1 MVSTQLTFFSMKN
14 KQIEKN
20 MIDVLQV
27 NLTNE
32 NKSMHM
38 AGVFHYK
45 ELKAFYLAR
54 MPLNYCDVLES
65 T

>member
-1 MVSTQLTFFSMKN
+1 MKN

-38 AGVFHYK
+38 AGVFHFHYK

-54 MPLNYCDVLES
+54 MPLNHCEVLES